1 MKLCFRARAKS
12 RAGRLRHCANTF
24 YIEAPPSKTPF
35 LASFALAKLVRA
47 GTPLYLSNNSL
58 CRPRRTPSAQ
68 LCTLAIVRS
77 AIVSACPVH
86 VVRQPVR
93 LSCRVFPVTL
103 LFRTCLKSSQ
113 KKRYEGQYDE
123 LQCCSKGAF
132 AVLPKS
138 PLFFK
143 PCKTSLYDPPFGNNC
158 KCMQFIAFDY
168 LYRYPLS

>member
-1 MKLCFRARAKS
+1 MNSNLQKQLEKS
-12 RAGRLRHCANTF
+12 RLRNTSSFIFDINNDNEDEAICFGYSYTGSNPSGLSIYKYINGIWKEIFNECYFGWDDF
-24 YIEAPPSKTPF
+24 YSDKNYLAEEWFAPKPF
-35 LASFALAKLVRA
+35 PYDFVEYKGKIGL
-47 GTPLYLSNNSL
+47 
-58 CRPRRTPSAQ
+58 RT
-68 LCTLAIVRS
+68 R
-77 AIVSACPVH
+77 
-86 VVRQPVR
+86 
-93 LSCRVFPVTL
+93 
-103 LFRTCLKSSQ
+103 LKSSQ